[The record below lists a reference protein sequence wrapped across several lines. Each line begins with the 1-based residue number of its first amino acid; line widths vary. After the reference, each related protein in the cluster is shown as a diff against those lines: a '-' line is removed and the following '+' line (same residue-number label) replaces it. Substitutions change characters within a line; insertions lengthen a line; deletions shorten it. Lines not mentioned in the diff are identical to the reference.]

1 MKKLFLSGI
10 FIFLLSA
17 FYSNAII
24 IDTSQWQDEYNYLD
38 QQDKIATAI
47 CNSAT
52 RLFKDKNDLTSV
64 IMVIPANSTVEV
76 IAADSAFLIV
86 NYEGNRGYINSEH
99 AEIKK
104 EVKAVQSDQSDAEGY
119 LRTGRTVQRTKVS
132 RMEYLENKYGTSL
145 ALRVYEGKI
154 WKGMRAEMV
163 KDSWGSPLKISSM
176 ISGNALKEEW
186 FYRSTTLYFENNKL
200 AGWKQSKD

>member
-1 MKKLFLSGI
+1 MKKYFLSGI

-17 FYSNAII
+17 FYSNAINT
-24 IDTSQWQDEYNYLD
+24 DTSQWQDEYNFPD

-64 IMVIPANSTVEV
+64 IMVIPASSTVEV

-104 EVKAVQSDQSDAEGY
+104 EVKAVQSDAEGY

-132 RMEYLENKYGTSL
+132 RMEYLENKYGTSV
-145 ALRVYEGKI
+145 ARRVYEGKI
-154 WKGMRAEMV
+154 WKGMKAEMV
-163 KDSWGSPLKISSM
+163 KDSWGSPLKITSR
-176 ISGNALKEEW
+176 INGNIIKEEW
-186 FYRSTTLYFENNKL
+186 FYRNTTLYFENYRL
-200 AGWKQSKD
+200 FGWK